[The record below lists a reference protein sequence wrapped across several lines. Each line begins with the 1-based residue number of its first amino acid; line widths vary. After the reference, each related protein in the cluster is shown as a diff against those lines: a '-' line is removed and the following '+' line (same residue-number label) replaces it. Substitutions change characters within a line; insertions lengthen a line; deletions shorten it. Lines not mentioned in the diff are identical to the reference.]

1 MIWLRRLSGFLGC
14 IALLVM
20 VANTLL
26 AVAARYFGMT
36 GFEWSYEVAGIAFIW
51 VTFLGTVLAET
62 KGENAAFTVLRD
74 ALAPWLASA
83 LTRAADVAIGLIGL
97 TLLLS
102 SIAMLQ
108 RSAFVPTP
116 LLRWPGFVQ
125 SGAAPVL
132 GVGLMLIA
140 LLRVFRRTAIQR
152 SAKA

>member
-1 MIWLRRLSGFLGC
+1 MIWLRRIAGFLGC

-20 VANTLL
+20 VVNTLL
-26 AVAARYFGMT
+26 AVAARYFGVT

-51 VTFLGTVLAET
+51 VTFLGAVLAEAR
-62 KGENAAFTVLRD
+62 GENAAFTVLRD
-74 ALAPWLASA
+74 AMAPGLGAA
-83 LTRAADVAIGLIGL
+83 LTRAADVIIGL
-97 TLLLS
+97 TGIVLLLS

-132 GVGLMLIA
+132 GTALMLIA
-140 LLRVFRRTAIQR
+140 LLRVFRWSRRA
-152 SAKA
+152 